1 MDRNNR
7 TWLCSV
13 LFMDIVDYSKLPD
26 DQQMLVKQNFSTLV
40 IDALKGL
47 PEEDSIKLDTG
58 DGMAMCYLGAPED
71 ILYVAISL
79 RDAFIQVKS
88 ICATCYSVR
97 MGINLGPIKIMED
110 INGNRNTIGDGINS
124 AQRIM
129 SFAKPNQLLVS
140 RTYYDVVSCLSK
152 ENPKLFSYIGV
163 HNDKHVREHVVYEVV
178 SSEDGGLQEAM
189 MREAAAPLATAVTAQ
204 QSGLDLDERI
214 RKTVQEEL
222 ARFIGPM
229 AGVLLKR
236 ALKKSSD
243 VDQLFE
249 ILAEEIP
256 TEAEKQRFLARK
268 DSLH

>member
-1 MDRNNR
+1 MERKNR

-40 IDALKGL
+40 VDALKGL
-47 PEEDSIKLDTG
+47 PDEDSIKLDTG

-71 ILYVAISL
+71 ILYVAIGL

-97 MGINLGPIKIMED
+97 LGINLGPIKIMED

-129 SFAKPNQLLVS
+129 SFAEPNQLLVS

-189 MREAAAPLATAVTAQ
+189 IREEAITAAAVVSPQ
-204 QSGLDLDERI
+204 QIGLDLDETI

-222 ARFIGPM
+222 AQIIGPM

-236 ALKKSSD
+236 ALKKSSN

-249 ILAEEIP
+249 ILAKEIP
-256 TEAEKQRFLARK
+256 TESEKARFLARK

>member
-1 MDRNNR
+1 MERKNR

-13 LFMDIVDYSKLPD
+13 LFLDIVDYSKLPD
-26 DQQMLVKQNFSTLV
+26 DQQMQVKQNFSTLV
-40 IDALKGL
+40 VDALKGL
-47 PEEDSIKLDTG
+47 PDEDSIKLDTG

-71 ILYVAISL
+71 ILYVAIGL
-79 RDAFIQVKS
+79 RDAFIQVES
-88 ICATCYSVR
+88 ICATCYRVR

-140 RTYYDVVSCLSK
+140 RTYYDVVSCLSE

-189 MREAAAPLATAVTAQ
+189 MSKEATSAATVSLQ

-222 ARFIGPM
+222 ARVIGPM
-229 AGVLLKR
+229 ASVLLKR

-249 ILAEEIP
+249 ILAKEIP
-256 TEAEKQRFLARK
+256 TEAEKARFLARK